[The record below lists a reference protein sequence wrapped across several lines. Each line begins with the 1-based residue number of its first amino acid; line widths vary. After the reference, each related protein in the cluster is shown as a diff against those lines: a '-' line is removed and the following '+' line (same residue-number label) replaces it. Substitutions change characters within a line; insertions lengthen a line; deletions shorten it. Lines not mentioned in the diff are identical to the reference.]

1 MPKQNH
7 RTSLIDNIREIDQ
20 TCQTNKSK
28 EEKQEIKKITNSSN
42 RERKIYLDNSEA
54 PRSAAL
60 SGQVEGAPGLKLH
73 GISLNQSHL

>member
-1 MPKQNH
+1 MPTQNH
-7 RTSLIDNIREIDQ
+7 RTSLIDNIRKIDQ
-20 TCQTNKSK
+20 TYQTNKSK
-28 EEKQEIKKITNSSN
+28 EEKQEIKITNSNN